1 MNRSERK
8 AALLSALYMLGFGI
22 GCYNRS
28 ITVIFLVTFC
38 AAVVVIAGYY
48 VDRAERR
55 VRFYQHELSRQA
67 REALADEQGQPKI
80 TMSKGRA
87 S

>member
-28 ITVIFLVTFC
+28 ITLIFLVTFC
-38 AAVVVIAGYY
+38 TAVVVVAGYY

-55 VRFYQHELSRQA
+55 LRFYRRELSRQA
-67 REALADEQGQPKI
+67 REALEDDEPPKI

>member
-38 AAVVVIAGYY
+38 AAVVTTLFCKSVKPT
-48 VDRAERR
+48 
-55 VRFYQHELSRQA
+55 RFAPRSSIPVKTSMPEPVPM
-67 REALADEQGQPKI
+67 EANAS
-80 TMSKGRA
+80 MS
-87 S
+87 